1 MYSEHKRLAFEEST
15 LKGVDSRHFVQ
26 PGWKGVRPQL
36 TLLAQRAQN
45 GCLVAASSSP
55 WRRPGFAPVVASA
68 LVAARFLPIW
78 LATGILAI
86 VAAIIAPEALQSTSW
101 AFVLPYMTILAVAA
115 LGQMLVI
122 MQAGIDLSTP
132 GVMFF
137 GGNLIVGVGA
147 GSNHRLA
154 AAILVCLALGAGVG
168 LVNGILIG
176 VLRLNPLIVTLAVG
190 QIVLAWGVKYSRG
203 VVEGGNVPGGLSSWA
218 AKKPLGVSSVFWTGA
233 AIAVIV
239 ALALRYTAAGRRF
252 QAVGANPRA
261 AWMAGVHVRTHVV
274 FAYVAAGT
282 LYAVAAV
289 LLAGVRISIDP
300 AFGAEYLLA
309 PIAAVVIAGASL
321 AGGLASATST
331 WVAALALTLLTQM
344 LRILG
349 LSTAMQFIVFGGAIL
364 VGMLVSGDRVA
375 SLLGRVLRP
384 PPAAP
389 TPVTPGPNGPGAMCT
404 DSRDAHRSDGGWR
417 RWWRCSL

>member
-1 MYSEHKRLAFEEST
+1 MYSEHKRLRTKEST
-15 LKGVDSRHFVQ
+15 LKGAESRDFVK
-26 PGWKGVRPQL
+26 PGCTSVRPQL
-36 TLLAQRAQN
+36 TLRARPAQN
-45 GCLVAASSSP
+45 GRLLAASSSP
-55 WRRPGFAPVVASA
+55 WRRSGFAPVIASA

-78 LATGILAI
+78 VATGALAI

-101 AFVLPYMTILAVAA
+101 AYVLPYMTILALVA

-122 MQAGIDLSTP
+122 MHAGIDLSTP

-147 GSNHRLA
+147 GSNGRLA
-154 AAILVCLALGAGVG
+154 VAILACIGLGAGVG
-168 LVNGILIG
+168 LANGVLVG

-203 VVEGGNVPGGLSSWA
+203 VVEGANVPSALSSWA
-218 AKKPLGVSSVFWTGA
+218 AEKPLGVSAVFWTGA
-233 AIAVIV
+233 AITLAV

-252 QAVGANPRA
+252 QTVGANPRA

-274 FAYVAAGT
+274 FAYVCAGT
-282 LYAVAAV
+282 LYATAAL

-300 AFGAEYLLA
+300 AFGAAYLLA

-321 AGGLASATST
+321 SGGLASATST
-331 WVAALALTLLTQM
+331 WTAALALTLLTQM

-349 LSTAMQFIVFGGAIL
+349 LSTAMQFVVFGGAII

-384 PPAAP
+384 VDAPARAI
-389 TPVTPGPNGPGAMCT
+389 TNRGK
-404 DSRDAHRSDGGWR
+404 
-417 RWWRCSL
+417 

>member
-1 MYSEHKRLAFEEST
+1 VSVPTATRGTVAVLAN
-15 LKGVDSRHFVQ
+15 
-26 PGWKGVRPQL
+26 
-36 TLLAQRAQN
+36 AI
-45 GCLVAASSSP
+45 
-55 WRRPGFAPVVASA
+55 
-68 LVAARFLPIW
+68 VAARFLPIW
-78 LATGILAI
+78 IATAVLAI
-86 VAAIIAPEALQSTSW
+86 VAAIVAPDALQSTSW

-137 GGNLIVGVGA
+137 GGTLIVGVGN
-147 GSNHRLA
+147 GSNGRLA
-154 AAILVCLALGAGVG
+154 VAILACLALGAGVG
-168 LVNGILIG
+168 LANGILVG

-190 QIVLAWGVKYSRG
+190 QIFLAWGVKYSRG
-203 VVEGGNVPGGLSSWA
+203 VVEGANVPEALSSWA
-218 AKKPLGVSSVFWTGA
+218 ARKPFGVSAIFWTGA
-233 AIAVIV
+233 AITIVV
-239 ALALRYTAAGRRF
+239 ALVLRYTAAGRRF

-261 AWMAGVHVRTHVV
+261 AWMAGIHVRTHVV
-274 FAYVAAGT
+274 FAYVAAGV
-282 LYAVAAV
+282 LYATAAV

-321 AGGLASATST
+321 SGGLASATST

-349 LSTAMQFIVFGGAIL
+349 LSTAMQFIVFGAAIL

-375 SLLGRVLRP
+375 GLLGRVLRP
-384 PPAAP
+384 REPAPAVAG
-389 TPVTPGPNGPGAMCT
+389 TNGRGAK
-404 DSRDAHRSDGGWR
+404 
-417 RWWRCSL
+417 